1 MSMAI
6 ITTIMRVSM
15 RTESSGAG
23 QGDDLALLGLLQ
35 LVSPAL
41 PIGAFAFSQGLESAF
56 ELGWVSDE
64 ASLGAWLAGVLDDGL
79 TRCELPVLAR
89 LHRAWAEA
97 DGEAIVEWDTWLAA
111 NRETAELAA
120 EDSRLGA
127 SLARLL
133 ASLALLPDSLSRETP
148 ALPAGA
154 GYVTVFAWTAH
165 ARGIAVRQ
173 ALLGFAWSWL
183 ENQLAVACK
192 ALPLGHTAAQRL
204 VERLRPALVDAVD
217 QALALEDDELGPAL
231 PGLALASALHETQ
244 YSRLFRS

>member
-1 MSMAI
+1 MP
-6 ITTIMRVSM
+6 
-15 RTESSGAG
+15 TEASPSGIA

-56 ELGWVSDE
+56 ELGWVNDE
-64 ASLGAWLAGVLDDGL
+64 ASLGEWLEGVLADGL

-89 LHRAWAEA
+89 LQQAWAAE
-97 DGEAIVEWDTWLAA
+97 DGEAIAHWDCWLAA

-133 ASLALLPDSLSRETP
+133 GSLGLLPTDHPSAAL
-148 ALPAGA
+148 ALPAGS
-154 GYVTVFAWTAH
+154 GYVTAFAWA
-165 ARGIAVRQ
+165 AQVRGVAPRQ
-173 ALLGFAWSWL
+173 AMLGFAWAWL

-204 VERLRPALVDAVD
+204 VERLRPALVVAVD
-217 QALALEDDELGPAL
+217 EALEFGDDELGPAL

>member
-1 MSMAI
+1 MP
-6 ITTIMRVSM
+6 
-15 RTESSGAG
+15 TERAAAAG
-23 QGDDLALLGLLQ
+23 QGGGDDLALLGLLQ

-64 ASLGAWLAGVLDDGL
+64 ASLGEWLEGVLEDGL

-89 LHRAWAEA
+89 LQAAWAA
-97 DGEAIVEWDTWLAA
+97 GDGEAVAEWDRWLAA

-127 SLARLL
+127 SLTRLL
-133 ASLALLPDSLSRETP
+133 GSLDLLPNSPTNSAMNSPMRVSP
-148 ALPAGA
+148 ALPQGA
-154 GYVTVFAWTAH
+154 GYVTVFAWAAQ
-165 ARGIAVRQ
+165 ARGLPVRQ
-173 ALLGFAWSWL
+173 ALLGFAWAWL

-192 ALPLGHTAAQRL
+192 ALPLGHTSAQRL
-204 VERLRPALVDAVD
+204 VERLRPALVAAVSE
-217 QALALEDDELGPAL
+217 ALTLADDELGPVL
-231 PGLALASALHETQ
+231 PGLALASAQHETQ

>member
-1 MSMAI
+1 MGI
-6 ITTIMRVSM
+6 TTTIMITSTGTTM
-15 RTESSGAG
+15 PTEAGGG

-56 ELGWVSDE
+56 ELGWVTDE
-64 ASLGAWLAGVLDDGL
+64 AGLGDWLEGVLDDGL

-89 LHRAWAEA
+89 LSAAWAEG
-97 DGEAIVEWDTWLAA
+97 DNEALAAWNQWLAA

-120 EDSRLGA
+120 EDTRLGA

-133 ASLALLPDSLSRETP
+133 NSLGLTPDAP
-148 ALPAGA
+148 GLPAEA
-154 GYVTVFAWTAH
+154 GYVTVFAWA
-165 ARGIAVRQ
+165 ARVRGIAPRQ
-173 ALLGFAWSWL
+173 ALLGFAWAWL

-204 VERLRPALVDAVD
+204 VERLRPALVSAVD
-217 QALALEDDELGPAL
+217 EALRLGDDELGPAL
-231 PGLALASALHETQ
+231 PGLALASAQHETQ